1 MNEQAYYAVKAAQII
16 LPIWGRELARAYANA
31 KGVHPSLYRL
41 ARQLEAHRLERLQYE
56 QALHYLKQAG

>member
-41 ARQLEAHRLERLQYE
+41 ARQLEAQERLEYE
-56 QALHYLKQAG
+56 QAAHYLKQAG